1 MKDELTEELAAL
13 RRFRKERV
21 RQQMRELFE
30 PPVQPH
36 ADDAPW
42 VLGDVPN
49 RSRKR
54 GRKKKSHAAT

>member
-13 RRFRKERV
+13 RLFRQERV

-42 VLGDVPN
+42 VLADVPN

-54 GRKKKSHAAT
+54 GRKKKSSATS

>member
-13 RRFRKERV
+13 RRFRQERL
-21 RQQMRELFE
+21 RQQMRERFE
-30 PPVQPH
+30 PPVENH

-49 RSRKR
+49 RSRKP
-54 GRKKKSHAAT
+54 GRKKKTHAAS